1 MEKIILEMNC
11 CLMEGTEF
19 MAKYYLMK
27 NRLILRLEDG
37 QSIEKLPKWIQ
48 QEQLDA
54 NWISLNQDQANY
66 RVVIF
71 RDEILELDEYL
82 ERRKRKQ
89 TTISSES
96 NV

>member
-1 MEKIILEMNC
+1 
-11 CLMEGTEF
+11 MEGTEF

-37 QSIEKLPKWIQ
+37 QNMESLPKWLQ
-48 QEQLDA
+48 GEQLDP
-54 NWISLNQDQANY
+54 NWISLNQEQANY

-82 ERRKRKQ
+82 KRRKRKQ
-89 TTISSES
+89 SSINIES
-96 NV
+96 NA

>member
-1 MEKIILEMNC
+1 
-11 CLMEGTEF
+11 MEGTEF

-37 QSIEKLPKWIQ
+37 QNMESLPKWLQ
-48 QEQLDA
+48 GEQLDP
-54 NWISLNQDQANY
+54 NWICLNQEQANY

-82 ERRKRKQ
+82 KRRKRKQ
-89 TTISSES
+89 SSINIES
-96 NV
+96 NA